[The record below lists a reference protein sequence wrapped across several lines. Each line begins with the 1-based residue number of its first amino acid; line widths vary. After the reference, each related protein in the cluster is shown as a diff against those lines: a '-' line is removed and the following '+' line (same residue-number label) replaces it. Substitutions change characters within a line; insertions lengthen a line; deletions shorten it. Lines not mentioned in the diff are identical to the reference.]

1 MSVDINAIKTTLDGN
16 KDQYLD
22 LTHQLNNYNE
32 IYNVN
37 FYLKNM
43 NSLEYERLERANE
56 NLKAK
61 VLKMKQEYML
71 LDYSRHESNMRANIM
86 YTTLLVACIIFILC
100 ALFYQEKIQKNVM
113 IMIITGLAV
122 IYFAIIIFILMANSK
137 RRKYAWDQYYWNEMK
152 KKS

>member
-71 LDYSRHESNMRANIM
+71 LDYGKHENNMRANIM
-86 YTTLLVACIIFILC
+86 YTTLIVASIIFIVC
-100 ALFYQEKIQKNVM
+100 ALFYQIGRAHV
-113 IMIITGLAV
+113 
-122 IYFAIIIFILMANSK
+122 
-137 RRKYAWDQYYWNEMK
+137 
-152 KKS
+152 